1 LIIRNWKTMKEK
13 TDAALSPDFAIF
25 LLGIE
30 QKYNVALEEV
40 LKAVAKFGFSKG
52 RIQGYFEVRS
62 YLRNKGLWKEDVN
75 AGMVN
80 RWFPA

>member
-1 LIIRNWKTMKEK
+1 MKGK
-13 TDAALSPDFAIF
+13 TDAAVSPDFAIF

-30 QKYNVALEEV
+30 QKYQVALDEV
-40 LKAVAKFGFSKG
+40 LKAVAKFGFSRGK
-52 RIQGYFEVRS
+52 IQGYFEVQS
-62 YLRNKGLWKEDVN
+62 YLRNKGLVKENVN

>member
-1 LIIRNWKTMKEK
+1 MEEK
-13 TDAALSPDFAIF
+13 KDVAMADFAMF

-30 QKYNVALEEV
+30 QKYKVALDEV
-40 LKAVAKFGFSKG
+40 LQAVGKFGFSKG
-52 RIQGYFEVRS
+52 KILGYFEVRRF
-62 YLRNKGLWKEDVN
+62 LAGKGLPPEQVN